1 MRRGSSARAPNYSPP
16 IVEGAK
22 TAGGF
27 ITRVLDYAK
36 RDAGKVE
43 LLAERFEIQRVFDQI
58 QQTFGPHADA
68 EGIRL
73 DIKCTYAELT
83 SDAHLLWEAL
93 SNLVQ
98 NAIRLSAKGELVKVQ
113 ALETDDVLVIMIAD
127 QVATGSNVI
136 GQAGFG
142 LDIVKQ
148 IAQLLDAQFELQPNR
163 AELRFAKQGH
173 EHA

>member
-1 MRRGSSARAPNYSPP
+1 MREHKGTASAARLEQARDIS
-16 IVEGAK
+16 E
-22 TAGGF
+22 TASDF

-43 LLAERFEIQRVFDQI
+43 LMAEQIPIQRVFDQI
-58 QQTFGPHADA
+58 QHTFGPHADA
-68 EGIRL
+68 EGIKL
-73 DIKCTYAELT
+73 DIQGTHLELT

-98 NAIRLSAKGELVKVQ
+98 NAIRLSARGEVVKVQ
-113 ALETDDVLVIMIAD
+113 AMEADDALVITVAD
-127 QVATGSNVI
+127 QVTTGTNVN

-148 IAQLLDAQFELQPNR
+148 ISQLLDAQFELEPNR
-163 AELRFAKQGH
+163 AELRFAKQVH
-173 EHA
+173 REA